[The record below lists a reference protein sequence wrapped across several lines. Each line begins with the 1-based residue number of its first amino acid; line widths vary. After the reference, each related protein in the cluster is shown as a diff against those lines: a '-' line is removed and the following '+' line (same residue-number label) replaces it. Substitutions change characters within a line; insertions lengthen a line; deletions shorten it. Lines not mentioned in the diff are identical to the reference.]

1 MVKKLRKK
9 DIKVPL
15 TVPESVKKEYISNYL
30 ELTKKTGNVMLFAG
44 DQKMEHLNDD
54 FFGEGIAKEDASPE
68 HLFNI
73 ASKGKICA
81 FATQLGLIARYGM
94 DYRKVPYIVKI
105 NSKTHLVKTR
115 DPISKALV
123 TVKDVVEF
131 KENSGL
137 NILGVGYTIYPGSE
151 YEHIMFEEASKVI
164 LEAHKHGLIAIL
176 WSYPRGKN
184 VENERDPHLI
194 AGAAGVAACL
204 GADFVKV
211 NYPKCD
217 NPAERFKESVLA
229 AGRTGVL
236 CAGGKSIEPEKFLK
250 QIWEQINISGARG
263 NATGRNIHQKPL
275 DDAVRMCNA
284 IYAITI
290 EGKSLEDALKIYYG
304 DKK

>member
-1 MVKKLRKK
+1 MVKRLKKK
-9 DIKVPL
+9 DVKVPL
-15 TVPESVKKEYISNYL
+15 TVPEEMREKYIKNYL
-30 ELTKKTGNVMLFAG
+30 ELTKRTGNVMIFAG
-44 DQKMEHLNDD
+44 DQKIEHLNDD

-73 ASKGKICA
+73 ASKGKICG

-94 DYRKVPYIVKI
+94 DYKKIPYIVKI

-115 DPISKALV
+115 DPISRALV
-123 TVKDVVEF
+123 TVKDVVEL
-131 KENSGL
+131 KENYGL

-151 YEHIMFEEASKVI
+151 YEHIMFEEASRVI
-164 LEAHKHGLIAIL
+164 LEAHKHGLIAII

-184 VENERDPHLI
+184 VKDEKDPHII

-217 NPAERFKESVLA
+217 NPAERFKEAVLA

-290 EGKSLEDALKIYYG
+290 EGKSLEEALKIYYG
-304 DKK
+304 DRK

>member
-1 MVKKLRKK
+1 KK

-15 TVPESVKKEYISNYL
+15 TVPEYAKKEYIENYL
-30 ELTKKTGNVMLFAG
+30 ELTKGTGNLMIFAG
-44 DQKMEHLNDD
+44 DQKIEHMNDD
-54 FFGEGIAKEDASPE
+54 FFGEGIAKDDADPE
-68 HLFNI
+68 HLFRI
-73 ASKGKICA
+73 AEGGKICA

-94 DYRKVPYIVKI
+94 DYDVPYIVKI

-115 DPISKALV
+115 DPISRALV
-123 TVKDVVEF
+123 DMEDVISL
-131 KENSGL
+131 KERGV

-151 YEHIMFEEASKVI
+151 YEHIMFREASKII

-184 VENERDPHLI
+184 VKNEFDPHII
-194 AGAAGVAACL
+194 AGAAGIACCL

-211 NYPKCD
+211 NYPGD
-217 NPAERFKESVLA
+217 PESFKEAVLA

-236 CAGGKSIEPEKFLK
+236 CAGGKSKDPKEFLK
-250 QIWEQINISGARG
+250 DIWEQINISGARG

-275 DDAVRMCNA
+275 EKAIRMCNA

-290 EGKSLEDALKIYYG
+290 EGKSLEEALKIYYG
-304 DKK
+304 